1 MEDKYK
7 IIFFI
12 KSNGQEP
19 IQEYLEKI
27 PEKDKIKIIDYIN
40 KLSIH
45 AEFRREPY
53 SRHLDGKLRELK
65 IDFSKN
71 RHRVIYFFNV
81 GKFIIL
87 LHVFTKKSQ
96 KIPKKEISKA
106 KNYMQE
112 FLANQ

>member
-7 IIFFI
+7 IIYFKKDNGEAPVFECII
-12 KSNGQEP
+12 KLST
-19 IQEYLEKI
+19 
-27 PEKDKIKIIDYIN
+27 KDKTKIFDYID
-40 KLSIH
+40 KLSIYS
-45 AEFRREPY
+45 EFRREPY

-71 RHRVIYFFNV
+71 RYRIIYFFRV

-87 LHVFTKKSQ
+87 LNMFVKKSQ
-96 KIPKKEISKA
+96 KTPKKEINKA

-112 FLANQ
+112 FLAN